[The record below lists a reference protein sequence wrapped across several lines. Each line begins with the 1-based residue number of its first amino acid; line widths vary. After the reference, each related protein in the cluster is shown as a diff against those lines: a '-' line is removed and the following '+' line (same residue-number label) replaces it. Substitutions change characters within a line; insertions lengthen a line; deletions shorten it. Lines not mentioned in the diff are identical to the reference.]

1 MEKEDIMKTNDKK
14 YSLGFIKKFLLTL
27 SILSFLSFNLLSSDP
42 VCSEKGIVTWV
53 VDGDTIFVKLDQKT
67 EKVRLLGID
76 TPEFHGKNGRSEYYA
91 HEAFLFTKENL
102 KNNTVCLVKDPL
114 NERDTYGRLL
124 RYVYID
130 GRLFNA
136 ELLEGG
142 YAEVFYKAEHKKKA
156 YFTELQEKARKDRRG
171 IWKYKTKI
179 SH

>member
-1 MEKEDIMKTNDKK
+1 MEQEDIMKTNDKR
-14 YSLGFIKKFLLTL
+14 YSLELLKKFILIF
-27 SILSFLSFNLLSSDP
+27 SILAVLGCNLSSSGP
-42 VCSEKGIVTWV
+42 VCSEKGTVTWV

-76 TPEFHGKNGRSEYYA
+76 TPEFHDKNGRSEYYA

-102 KNNTVCLVKDPL
+102 KNKTVCLVKDPL

-136 ELLEGG
+136 ELLKGG

-156 YFTELQEKARKDRRG
+156 YFIELQEKARKERKG
-171 IWKYKTKI
+171 IWK
-179 SH
+179 